1 MALDLDIFIIPAYN
15 VKNLIVADSSVYDAF
30 QPGPP
35 NIFDRYLTITPPGFN
50 AVTFSIQTP
59 ARVPSIAN
67 PPIFNAESFQKYT
80 SVELLETSTAQA
92 LPDGIYSFEYA
103 VEYGAPGDINNLT
116 RDCIQRSF
124 MRVDQIQEKFDN
136 AFMQLDMMEC
146 DRAIKEQSKAHL
158 MSIYFFIQGSIT
170 AANNCAV
177 IQSQKLYNQAN
188 LMLDRFL
195 NNNCGCSGAIYR

>member
-15 VKNLIVADSSVYDAF
+15 VKNLIVADSSVYNAL

-35 NIFDRYLTITPPGFN
+35 NHFDRYLTITPPGFN
-50 AVTFSIQTP
+50 AVTFSVQAPVRSPDI
-59 ARVPSIAN
+59 SN
-67 PPIFNAESFQKYT
+67 SPIFLPGGYQKYT
-80 SVELLETSTAQA
+80 SVELLDTTSDQA
-92 LPDGIYSFEYA
+92 LPDGIYVFEYA
-103 VEYGAPGDINNLT
+103 VEYGTPADIDNLI

-124 MRVDQIQEKFDN
+124 MRTDQIQEKFDN
-136 AFMQLDMMEC
+136 AFMKLDMMEC

-158 MSIYFFIQGSIT
+158 NSIYYFIQGSIT

-177 IQSQKLYNQAN
+177 IQSEKLYNQAN

-195 NNNCGCSGAIYR
+195 NNNCGCSGAIYS